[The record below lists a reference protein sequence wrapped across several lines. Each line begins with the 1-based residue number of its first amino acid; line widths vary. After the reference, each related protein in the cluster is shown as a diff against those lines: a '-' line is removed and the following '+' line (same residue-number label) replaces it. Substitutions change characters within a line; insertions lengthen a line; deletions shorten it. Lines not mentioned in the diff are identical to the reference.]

1 MCFDETVWRQC
12 GNVSCTVANYTIC
25 QNVNAL
31 TYLWVQ
37 LTKVVLYNGHK
48 EVIVVNVQFFI
59 LKFLTSSLQ
68 HLVMPPLFNAYG
80 TVLQAL
86 CYKHNYK

>member
-1 MCFDETVWRQC
+1 MRRHGGSA

-25 QNVNAL
+25 QNLNAL

-48 EVIVVNVQFFI
+48 EVVIVNVQFFFQAAASGHGTLI
-59 LKFLTSSLQ
+59 QCLWHRLTSFML
-68 HLVMPPLFNAYG
+68 
-80 TVLQAL
+80 
-86 CYKHNYK
+86 